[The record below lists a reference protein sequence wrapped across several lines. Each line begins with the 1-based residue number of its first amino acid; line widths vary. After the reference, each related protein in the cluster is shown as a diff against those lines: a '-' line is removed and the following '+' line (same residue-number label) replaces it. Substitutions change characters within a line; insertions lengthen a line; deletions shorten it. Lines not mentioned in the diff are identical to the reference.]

1 MTLPK
6 GMLGWLICMP
16 MLLFCTGC
24 ITETTGGF
32 SSNPSPEEALNR
44 RVGLARQYIGEGN
57 WENAKRNL
65 QLAADIDPNNAEV
78 YEAFGLVYQSTGEF
92 ELAEMNFLRAL
103 DVDPKL
109 SRARNNYAAFLS
121 SVGRYEEAE
130 KEFERVTTDT
140 LYRARPL
147 AFVNLGLTRLRLGDN
162 AGAEQ
167 AFARSLSMDRR
178 NTIALLEMGYL
189 RLLDGA
195 PDQAELYYGVY
206 RTIVSRQSPR
216 GLLLG
221 IGIAAASDDADAL
234 SSYELALRNLYPDSP
249 EYRNYRAQQSQ

>member
-1 MTLPK
+1 MNLRRT
-6 GMLGWLICMP
+6 GWSWLVCMP
-16 MLLFCTGC
+16 ILLLVTGC

-32 SSNPSPEEALNR
+32 TSNPSPEEALER
-44 RVGLARQYIGEGN
+44 RVSLARQYIGEGN

-65 QLAADIDPNNAEV
+65 QLAADIDPSNAEV

-92 ELAEMNFLRAL
+92 ELADMNFSRAL
-103 DVDPKL
+103 KADPQL

-121 SVGRYEEAE
+121 SMGRYEEAE
-130 KEFERVTTDT
+130 QQFEQVTTDT

-147 AFVNLGLTRLRLGDN
+147 AFINLGLTRLRLGNN

-178 NTIALLEMGYL
+178 NPIALLEMGYL
-189 RLLDGA
+189 RLQDGA

-206 RTIVSRQSPR
+206 RTAVPRQSPR

-249 EYRNYRAQQSQ
+249 EYRNYLAQQSQ